1 MQHNH
6 LYNIVLQN
14 NTGSRQKYVFLCDPP
29 EDNGSDMH
37 AIAWINADVAQNGT
51 YTVSTTD
58 QVFACEHH
66 SEEHEPRTRWNS
78 INGRY

>member
-1 MQHNH
+1 MQDNH

-14 NTGSRQKYVFLCDPP
+14 NTGSRQQYVFLCDPP
-29 EDNGSDMH
+29 ATSGPDMQ
-37 AIAWINADVAQNGT
+37 ALAWINATVANNGT

-66 SEEHEPRTRWNS
+66 PKWVPCR
-78 INGRY
+78 GKG